1 MVQEI
6 LNQILQAQVAEHLGA
21 GHYQR
26 TETRQ
31 GYRNGYRLRMLKT
44 RVGKLTLQV
53 PKVRDGHFSTDL
65 FARYQR
71 SEQALLATLMEMVVD
86 GVPTR
91 KICNITKELCGTE
104 FSKSTVSELIKGL
117 DPVVHEWNER
127 SPGGDYSPFPMVDG
141 MVIKIRKNG
150 HLRNHSILIGIG
162 VNSTGVRE
170 ILGFRTADS

>member
-1 MVQEI
+1 MGSAVRGT
-6 LNQILQAQVAEHLGA
+6 LQASLDRLHPN
-21 GHYQR
+21 
-26 TETRQ
+26 TRA
-31 GYRNGYRLRMLKT
+31 N
-44 RVGKLTLQV
+44 
-53 PKVRDGHFSTDL
+53 PDH
-65 FARYQR
+65 R
-71 SEQALLATLMEMVVD
+71 SEPIHAEMAESDRRWSGHRGTSQSPGPVLL
-86 GVPTR
+86 R
-91 KICNITKELCGTE
+91 RQCTKPDEEPLYRRRLQ